1 MIAIVR
7 NDKADER
14 IVKEGRNNYNNLAS
28 LSF

>member
-7 NDKADER
+7 NDKADKR